1 MLSKY
6 ISAAFAV
13 FGLPLAT
20 LASSSPSRLLPRGE
34 SYCPGF
40 DVTDDERLEI
50 FDAMNE
56 LLFHAAN
63 NDDPSAVET
72 AFATF
77 YHPDLVEHTAASDS
91 YASDVGFLT
100 ALLPGTTVELV
111 GGLSGCFTNMKGQP
125 VCTVHYKATPEGPDS
140 LISDVTAISDFYRY
154 DGSCIVEHWDTTYVK
169 GETTTNAGFPGG
181 A

>member
-6 ISAAFAV
+6 VSAAIAV
-13 FGLPLAT
+13 LALPAAT
-20 LASSSPSRLLPRGE
+20 IAGQSSTLKTRQSD

-40 DVTDDERLEI
+40 EVTDAERLEI
-50 FDAMNE
+50 FNGMNE

-63 NDDPSAVET
+63 SDDASAVED

-77 YHPDLVEHTAASDS
+77 YSPDLIEHTAASDS
-91 YASDVGFLT
+91 YASDVKFLS

-111 GGLSGCFTNMKGQP
+111 GGLSGCFKNTKGQP
-125 VCTVHYKATPEGPDS
+125 ICTIHYKATPDSSDS
-140 LISDVTAISDFYRY
+140 LIPAVTAISDFYRY
-154 DGSCIVEHWDTTYVK
+154 EGSCIVEHWDTTYVK
-169 GETTTNAGFPGG
+169 GDTTTNADFPGS